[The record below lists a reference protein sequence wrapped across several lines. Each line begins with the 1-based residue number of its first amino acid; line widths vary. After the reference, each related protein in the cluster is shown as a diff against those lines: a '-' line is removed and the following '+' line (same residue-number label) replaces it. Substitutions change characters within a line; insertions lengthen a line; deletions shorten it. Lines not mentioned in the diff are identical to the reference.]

1 MERKRK
7 KGADQ
12 SVPSNVIRF
21 DEDKLN
27 YTLPN
32 DPEQEFFFNI
42 LEGLPPITKKRRL
55 IEGCLAGCISHQ
67 NCALLMSALGLEAV

>member
-1 MERKRK
+1 MNIKRK
-7 KGADQ
+7 KGAGQ
-12 SVPSNVIRF
+12 SVPSNVIPF

-42 LEGLPPITKKRRL
+42 LEGLSYVAQKRRL
-55 IEGCLAGCISHQ
+55 MEGYQAGCLSRQ
-67 NCALLMSALGLEAV
+67 NCTVLMSALGLEGV